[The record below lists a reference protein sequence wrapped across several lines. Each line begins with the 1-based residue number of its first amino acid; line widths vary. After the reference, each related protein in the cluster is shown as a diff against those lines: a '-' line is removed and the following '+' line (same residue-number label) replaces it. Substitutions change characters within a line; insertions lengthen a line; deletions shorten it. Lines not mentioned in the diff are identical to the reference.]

1 MRRVKCALVGLIIVS
16 LSDFQITT
24 AAQTSVPQWQIAA
37 GGKMAFEVA
46 SIRPTDSFTPP
57 SFPMSPDNAYRPNG
71 GLLTATFPLMTYITF
86 AYKLFL
92 TSDQRQ
98 ALLSGLPK
106 WVGTDRYAIQARAAG
121 TPTNDQ
127 MRLMMQSL
135 LAERFKL
142 AVHFEKQQV
151 PVFALTPIR
160 PRKLGPQLRPH
171 AQGPPCDDS
180 GKPPV
185 ASIRTPVFLCESFS
199 AEMRPDKTVLGGS
212 RNNTMALIAAT
223 LPSMHNF
230 DRPVIDQTGL
240 VGTYDFTLEWT
251 PEAGDPFAPQGATAA
266 DFQGTTFL
274 EALKDQ
280 LGLQLES
287 TRAEIDVLV
296 VDHVERPTEN

>member
-1 MRRVKCALVGLIIVS
+1 MLRLKYAVVTMLIVAIS
-16 LSDFQITT
+16 NFRITT
-24 AAQTSVPQWQIAA
+24 AAQTPVPQWQIAA

-71 GLLTATFPLMTYITF
+71 GLLTATFPLITYIRF

-92 TSDQRQ
+92 APDQRQ
-98 ALLSGLPK
+98 ALLLALPK
-106 WVGTDRYAIQARAAG
+106 WVATDRFAIQARAAG
-121 TPTNDQ
+121 TPTKDQ

-151 PVFALTPIR
+151 PVFALTLMR
-160 PRKLGPQLRPH
+160 PGKLGPQLRPH
-171 AQGPPCDDS
+171 ADGPPCDDS
-180 GKPPV
+180 AKPPV
-185 ASIRTPVFLCESFS
+185 ASIRTPVFTCESFS
-199 AEMRPDKTVLGGS
+199 AEMMPDKTVLAGS
-212 RNNTMALIAAT
+212 RNNTMELITAT

-230 DRPVIDQTGL
+230 GRPVVDHTGL
-240 VGTYDFTLEWT
+240 SGTFDFTIEWT
-251 PEAGDPFAPQGATAA
+251 PEAGDTFAPQGATAA

-280 LGLQLES
+280 LGLKLDS
-287 TRAEIDVLV
+287 TRAAIDVLV

>member
-1 MRRVKCALVGLIIVS
+1 VTLLIVTIS
-16 LSDFQITT
+16 RLQITS
-24 AAQTSVPQWQIAA
+24 AAQTSVPQWVIAA

-46 SIRPTDSFTPP
+46 SIRPTDSFSPP

-71 GLLTATFPLMTYITF
+71 GLLTATFPLITYITF
-86 AYKLFL
+86 AYRLSL

-98 ALLSGLPK
+98 ALLSALPK

-121 TPTNDQ
+121 TPTKDQ

-151 PVFALTPIR
+151 PVFALILIR
-160 PRKLGPQLRPH
+160 PGKLGPQLRPH
-171 AQGPPCDDS
+171 ANGPPCDDS
-180 GKPPV
+180 PKPPV
-185 ASIRTPVFLCESFS
+185 ASIRTPVFPCEAFS
-199 AEMRPDKTVLGGS
+199 AEMTPDKTVLGGS
-212 RNNTMALIAAT
+212 RNNTMELIAAS

-240 VGTYDFTLEWT
+240 AGTFDFTIEWT

-280 LGLQLES
+280 LGLKLES
-287 TRAEIDVLV
+287 ARAAIDVLV